1 MDVDGSGLL
10 SQADFV
16 SPYFNL
22 LDINHDGYVSREEYE
37 VGLVKFDGDKD
48 GKIETF
54 EFLGSLAGYE
64 ISSMEGMT
72 SKTKHPKIWMRWSSI
87 SPQEARELYL
97 RQIPPVHGKP
107 SQGTLL
113 QSMHFEVGY

>member
-37 VGLVKFDGDKD
+37 VGFVKFDADKD
-48 GKIETF
+48 GKIEAF
-54 EFLGSLAGYE
+54 EFLGALAGYE
-64 ISSMEGMT
+64 I
-72 SKTKHPKIWMRWSSI
+72 
-87 SPQEARELYL
+87 Y
-97 RQIPPVHGKP
+97 HGNP